1 MKINFD
7 YPENKALY
15 QDGKWYMI
23 SESEYNHN
31 RKCAIYIIPHTTPEE
46 KVLYIFNNGAIG
58 RSSMEF
64 LYDANYQYIG
74 EIDSIDFRVS

>member
-7 YPENKALY
+7 YPENKSLY

-31 RKCAIYIIPHTTPEE
+31 RQCAIYIVPLATNEE
-46 KVLYIFNNGAIG
+46 KVLYIFNNGTIG
-58 RSSMEF
+58 YSSMEWF
-64 LYDANYQYIG
+64 YNADYQYIG
-74 EIDSIDFRVS
+74 EIDSINFRAK